1 MSESKDLMGQG
12 PWREVPQVLLRN
24 SLTHKTNVE
33 PPWPLELK
41 VNINTITLN
50 VIYKYIDVRKN
61 YPEQSSQV
69 ADWRQVNDVN
79 RGVLAIAKKM

>member
-1 MSESKDLMGQG
+1 MRNHLDL
-12 PWREVPQVLLRN
+12 W
-24 SLTHKTNVE
+24 S
-33 PPWPLELK
+33 LK
-41 VNINTITLN
+41 VDNNAITLN
-50 VIYKYIDVRKN
+50 ITYKHTDVRKN